1 MTAEQKRAVASD
13 KPIMVFHMEM
23 RMMEADDECN
33 VQHTSLGPGWDELH
47 STIPVV
53 KYPRIVTA
61 QDQGNGTFL
70 FLCSCGFGARYQC
83 VCRHIAM
90 IVLHASNNFCAGCE
104 CENIA
109 LRNTAAFAAC
119 NDVSLIR
126 RSANDWRGIMCSH
139 VTEESLKN
147 CPSGDIDNDDGGND
161 QGDEPPETAQTR
173 KSARQ
178 GEEDARWKQYRDA
191 EMTKLQDHYYRVRSK
206 LLSCTR
212 EDFPERVARVDAHLL
227 QAFQELG
234 DVEDVAHTTVA
245 HRYRDDPK
253 RRTTPPKRVRT
264 PLPASA
270 GGGHAATQPALTDVP
285 TAAAASTAR
294 RITIISDSDDDV
306 PLVKKKTERAKA
318 AAASRCTCVDGAEMC
333 SYCLQFEL

>member
-1 MTAEQKRAVASD
+1 MPATTFVPDANAKILHFGIQ
-13 KPIMVFHMEM
+13 
-23 RMMEADDECN
+23 
-33 VQHTSLGPGWDELH
+33 QHLRHAT
-47 STIPVV
+47 
-53 KYPRIVTA
+53 
-61 QDQGNGTFL
+61 TFL
-70 FLCSCGFGARYQC
+70 SYVAVQ
-83 VCRHIAM
+83 M
-90 IVLHASNNFCAGCE
+90 IG
-104 CENIA
+104 
-109 LRNTAAFAAC
+109 
-119 NDVSLIR
+119 
-126 RSANDWRGIMCSH
+126 
-139 VTEESLKN
+139 
-147 CPSGDIDNDDGGND
+147 
-161 QGDEPPETAQTR
+161 
-173 KSARQ
+173 
-178 GEEDARWKQYRDA
+178 
-191 EMTKLQDHYYRVRSK
+191 
-206 LLSCTR
+206 
-212 EDFPERVARVDAHLL
+212 VARVDAHLL

-253 RRTTPPKRVRT
+253 RRTTPPTRVRT